1 MPIKF
6 LNNVAVDTN
15 VLYVDTSSN
24 RVGIGTSSPGQKL
37 DVNGNIQLA
46 QYGYIYFGSNSSNQ
60 LLLSNSLS
68 GSQITQSG
76 SGNLE
81 LQSASNDIHLKAGG
95 STKAVVR
102 ASGNVGIGT
111 TGPTAKLEINGNLVF
126 TNDTNSITFGGVV
139 SSPSLQITNS
149 STLSTIRTANSSAVL
164 KLDSYPGIEI
174 TTGGYDNV
182 INSSGRWGIGTT
194 NPNEKLHVNGGTT
207 NVVANF
213 ESTDSKAFI
222 SFKDNTTTNTDTVF
236 LGAEGNNMSFYAGS
250 ASAERIR
257 IDSSGNVGINT
268 TSPGQKLHVN
278 GNVLVDGTAIFNT
291 STNTEPVCITRSGN
305 TTREVLKIGVNDRV
319 ATFNYIEDTSNE
331 GTGNFGSYDFI
342 LGGNSGET
350 SVTPLKLEKTKTTIA
365 TFHQFESDG
374 DFAIG
379 DTAGINSGTSMH
391 CDGSNIQVQ
400 SGAGGVYFQTGMNNY
415 FSGSLCIGKTSPSA
429 KLDVRGNVHIR
440 HTSNSTTAFKVQG
453 DDGDDATWFEI
464 TPNSST
470 VFVLGDEEQYYGG
483 GFLKLNS
490 SGKMLFLETEV
501 GINTTSPTSGTKL
514 DVNGAVKASEFYG
527 QSMFI
532 NWRGYHSTTSVRTL
546 YNTGMTSAFPYAYGV
561 VGTLFKGCVS
571 KVNVSN
577 NPYSSYTSGPTGN
590 SATLQ
595 VYKNGSLLQSVTSSY
610 SNNAGEVVVFDF
622 GQTATFN
629 ASDRLAFRFQANG
642 LWRYVNVGIL
652 LKELI

>member
-331 GTGNFGSYDFI
+331 GTGSFGSYDFI

-350 SVTPLKLEKTKTTIA
+350 SVTPLKL
-365 TFHQFESDG
+365 
-374 DFAIG
+374 
-379 DTAGINSGTSMH
+379 
-391 CDGSNIQVQ
+391 
-400 SGAGGVYFQTGMNNY
+400 
-415 FSGSLCIGKTSPSA
+415 
-429 KLDVRGNVHIR
+429 
-440 HTSNSTTAFKVQG
+440 
-453 DDGDDATWFEI
+453 
-464 TPNSST
+464 
-470 VFVLGDEEQYYGG
+470 
-483 GFLKLNS
+483 
-490 SGKMLFLETEV
+490 
-501 GINTTSPTSGTKL
+501 
-514 DVNGAVKASEFYG
+514 
-527 QSMFI
+527 
-532 NWRGYHSTTSVRTL
+532 
-546 YNTGMTSAFPYAYGV
+546 
-561 VGTLFKGCVS
+561 
-571 KVNVSN
+571 
-577 NPYSSYTSGPTGN
+577 
-590 SATLQ
+590 
-595 VYKNGSLLQSVTSSY
+595 
-610 SNNAGEVVVFDF
+610 
-622 GQTATFN
+622 
-629 ASDRLAFRFQANG
+629 
-642 LWRYVNVGIL
+642 
-652 LKELI
+652 